1 MTTEQTDSATWY
13 LRMFSYLLML
23 CGIFGCITGI
33 VVIYQAFAESAPTEA
48 TLSLAMLALGV
59 AAVVANGI
67 TLAAG
72 IVGRIASRNPHR
84 LSSLYTVAM
93 AGIVGTVVGLGL
105 CYATGDEQPTS
116 LIFNLFLMGICLVV
130 TNNLRKDADRT
141 SA

>member
-23 CGIFGCITGI
+23 CGVFGCITGI

-59 AAVVANGI
+59 AAVATSGI

-72 IVGRIASRNPHR
+72 IVGRIASRNPRR

-105 CYATGDEQPTS
+105 CYATGDDLPTS

>member
-72 IVGRIASRNPHR
+72 IVGRIASRNPRR
-84 LSSLYTVAM
+84 LQSLYTVAM

-105 CYATGDEQPTS
+105 CYATGDDLPTS

>member
-72 IVGRIASRNPHR
+72 IVGRIASRNPRR
-84 LSSLYTVAM
+84 LQSLYTVAM
-93 AGIVGTVVGLGL
+93 AGIVGTVVGLCL
-105 CYATGDEQPTS
+105 CYATGDDLPTS

>member
-72 IVGRIASRNPHR
+72 IVGRIASRNPRR
-84 LSSLYTVAM
+84 LQSLYTVAM

-105 CYATGDEQPTS
+105 CYATGDDLPTS

-141 SA
+141 ST

>member
-23 CGIFGCITGI
+23 CGVFGCITGI

-59 AAVVANGI
+59 AAVATSGI

-72 IVGRIASRNPHR
+72 IVGRIASRNPRR

-105 CYATGDEQPTS
+105 CYATGDDLPTS
-116 LIFNLFLMGICLVV
+116 LILNLFLMGICLVV

>member
-23 CGIFGCITGI
+23 CGVFGCITGI

-59 AAVVANGI
+59 AAVATSGI
-67 TLAAG
+67 TLA
-72 IVGRIASRNPHR
+72 GRIASRNPRR

-105 CYATGDEQPTS
+105 CYATGDDLPTS

>member
-13 LRMFSYLLML
+13 LRMFSNQLML
-23 CGIFGCITGI
+23 CGVFGCITGI

-59 AAVVANGI
+59 AAVATSGI

-72 IVGRIASRNPHR
+72 IVGRIASRNPRR

-105 CYATGDEQPTS
+105 CYATGDDLPTS

>member
-23 CGIFGCITGI
+23 CGVFGCITGI

-59 AAVVANGI
+59 AAVATSGI

-72 IVGRIASRNPHR
+72 IVGRIASRNPRR

-105 CYATGDEQPTS
+105 CYATGDDLPTS

-130 TNNLRKDADRT
+130 TNNLRKDVDRT

>member
-105 CYATGDEQPTS
+105 CYATGDDLPTS

>member
-23 CGIFGCITGI
+23 CGVFGCITGI

-59 AAVVANGI
+59 AAVATSGI

-72 IVGRIASRNPHR
+72 LVGRIASRNPRR

-105 CYATGDEQPTS
+105 CYATGDDLPTS

>member
-23 CGIFGCITGI
+23 CGVFGCITGI

-59 AAVVANGI
+59 AAVATSGI
-67 TLAAG
+67 TLAAA
-72 IVGRIASRNPHR
+72 IVGRIASRNPRR

-105 CYATGDEQPTS
+105 CYATGDDLPTS

>member
-105 CYATGDEQPTS
+105 CYATGDDLPTS
-116 LIFNLFLMGICLVV
+116 LIFNRFLMGICLVV

>member
-23 CGIFGCITGI
+23 CGVFGCITGI

-59 AAVVANGI
+59 AAVATRGI

-72 IVGRIASRNPHR
+72 SVGRIASRNPRR

-105 CYATGDEQPTS
+105 CYATGDDLPTS

>member
-23 CGIFGCITGI
+23 CGMFGCITGI

-59 AAVVANGI
+59 AAVATSGI

-72 IVGRIASRNPHR
+72 IVGRIASRNPRR

-105 CYATGDEQPTS
+105 CYATGDDLPTS

>member
-23 CGIFGCITGI
+23 CGVFGCITGI

-59 AAVVANGI
+59 AAVATSGI

-72 IVGRIASRNPHR
+72 IVGRIASRNPRR

-105 CYATGDEQPTS
+105 CYATGDDLPTS

-130 TNNLRKDADRT
+130 TNNLRKDADHT

>member
-23 CGIFGCITGI
+23 CGVFGCITGI

-59 AAVVANGI
+59 AAVATSGI

-72 IVGRIASRNPHR
+72 IVGRIASRNPR
-84 LSSLYTVAM
+84 RFSTLYTVAM
-93 AGIVGTVVGLGL
+93 AGIVGTEVGLGL
-105 CYATGDEQPTS
+105 C
-116 LIFNLFLMGICLVV
+116 
-130 TNNLRKDADRT
+130 
-141 SA
+141 

>member
-23 CGIFGCITGI
+23 CGVFGCITGI

-59 AAVVANGI
+59 AGVATSGI

-72 IVGRIASRNPHR
+72 IVGRIASLNPRR

-105 CYATGDEQPTS
+105 CYATGDDLPTS

>member
-23 CGIFGCITGI
+23 CGVFGCITGI

-59 AAVVANGI
+59 AAVATSGI

-72 IVGRIASRNPHR
+72 IVGRIASRNPRR

-105 CYATGDEQPTS
+105 CYATGDDLPTS
-116 LIFNLFLMGICLVV
+116 LVFNLFLMGICLVV

>member
-59 AAVVANGI
+59 AAVATSGI

-72 IVGRIASRNPHR
+72 IVGRIASRNPRR

-105 CYATGDEQPTS
+105 CYATGDDLPTS

>member
-13 LRMFSYLLML
+13 LHMFSYLLML
-23 CGIFGCITGI
+23 CGVFGCITGI

-59 AAVVANGI
+59 AAVATSGI

-72 IVGRIASRNPHR
+72 IVGRIASRNPRR

-105 CYATGDEQPTS
+105 CYATGDDLPTS

>member
-1 MTTEQTDSATWY
+1 M
-13 LRMFSYLLML
+13 
-23 CGIFGCITGI
+23 FGCITGI

-59 AAVVANGI
+59 AAVATSGI

-72 IVGRIASRNPHR
+72 IVGRIASLNPRR

-105 CYATGDEQPTS
+105 CYATGDDLPTS

>member
-1 MTTEQTDSATWY
+1 VTTEQTDSATWY

-23 CGIFGCITGI
+23 CGVFGCITGI

-59 AAVVANGI
+59 AAVATSGI

-72 IVGRIASRNPHR
+72 IVGRIASRNPRR

-105 CYATGDEQPTS
+105 CYATGDDLPTS